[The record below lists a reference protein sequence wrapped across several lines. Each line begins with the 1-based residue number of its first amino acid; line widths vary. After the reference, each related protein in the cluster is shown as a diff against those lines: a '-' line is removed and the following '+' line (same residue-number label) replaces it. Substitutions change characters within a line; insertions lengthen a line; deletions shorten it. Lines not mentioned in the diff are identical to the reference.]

1 MECNIALI
9 KAELLD
15 LESLVIEEL
24 YSLSRNMDRI
34 RAKYDQ
40 SKILQKNE
48 NFRIKISSK
57 DLIIKMLSESL
68 SQITN
73 SFNKSNNIRV
83 HRNNC

>member
-9 KAELLD
+9 KAELLA

-48 NFRIKISSK
+48 NFRIKILSK
-57 DLIIKMLSESL
+57 DLIVKMLSESL